1 VLLLLS
7 FVLPPLLAVALCN
20 KKINCCQFALNK
32 NIHHVM
38 TSDREERIDEVDL
51 DGNTARVKLRRMFLD
66 QIEQVL
72 DKGQVKS
79 TRNRRASTRIFK
91 CRRIER
97 NF

>member
-1 VLLLLS
+1 
-7 FVLPPLLAVALCN
+7 
-20 KKINCCQFALNK
+20 
-32 NIHHVM
+32 M